1 MNLEIRLNNADVI
14 DELASRGSLL
24 EAALLEAVGTLGT
37 QLLARVQ
44 SKILPVVRT
53 EIGQEFFNSI
63 QLQAAA
69 YVDQVCATSVGID
82 DEGQPSYIVA
92 YVREFGGE
100 NWYDIYPHEVVFG
113 AAGLSG
119 KGRISQHSAENSIA
133 VEEGRLPHALAWA
146 EGGGMVFAK
155 HVFHP
160 PAIERSYLRS
170 SLAEMQDEVRATLT
184 RTIAEVLAA

>member
-1 MNLEIRLNNADVI
+1 MNLQIRLNNEEIAQ
-14 DELASRGSLL
+14 ELAARGELL
-24 EAALLEAVGTLGT
+24 LSAILRAVGTLGT
-37 QLLARVQ
+37 QLLERVR

-53 EIGQEFFNSI
+53 EIGQEFLDSI

-69 YVDQVCATSVGID
+69 YVDQVCKTSVGID

-100 NWYDIYPHEVVFG
+100 KWYDIFPVN
-113 AAGLSG
+113 A
-119 KGRISQHSAENSIA
+119 K
-133 VEEGRLPHALAWA
+133 ALAFM
-146 EGGGMVFAK
+146 GGVFNPESLSNAKTVQTMVFTK
-155 HVFHP
+155 HVYHP

-170 SLAEMQDEVRATLT
+170 SLAEMQEAVQAELT